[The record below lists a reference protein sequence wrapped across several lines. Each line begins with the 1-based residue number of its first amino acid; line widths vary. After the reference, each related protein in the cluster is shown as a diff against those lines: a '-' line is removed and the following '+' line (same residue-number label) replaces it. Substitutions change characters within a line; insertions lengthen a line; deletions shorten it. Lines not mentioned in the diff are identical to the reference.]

1 MRRLSRRLFLL
12 AITFLLAS
20 LWGCKSA
27 KNEEPVIL
35 DQLCPA
41 EQARA
46 GRITKASE
54 LLSGPRAQGQLG
66 DFKLYN
72 SRVGFV
78 IRSAENRQGFFNQG
92 GGLIDALRTGGQD
105 ELEEIYPLA
114 GLVRVLRPLSIT
126 AINTPGFT
134 GQAIIRVRGIDEGLH
149 MIDATG
155 IVLDD
160 QDLEVQVDY
169 ILEPEAAYLRI
180 VTTLVNRGYY
190 KTVYIGDSL
199 QWGDDLEA
207 FTPGLG
213 FVGQG
218 IQPSHQAPFVSA
230 LGEQVSYAWVPSK
243 GARLYMPIPMEFA
256 TDVVPTYF
264 KDEKIDVNGQS
275 SGERLFVVGDGD
287 VHSLWKIIREARN
300 EQPSTGVVKGRVTD
314 GLGAAGFARSERL
327 KVVVLDGAGKM
338 QDLIVPDAQGYYS
351 ATLAEGTHS
360 LQVMALNRS
369 SATPEPITITT
380 GSTLTKNLTI
390 GALGKVRIIINAKD
404 LQGNS
409 LGGIPAKLTFQKGHD
424 AASGARIH
432 AAEYSTTGG
441 GSAQLVPGDYTV
453 TVSHGVEY
461 GIAKQNIVVTAGAET
476 IVEQSLTRE
485 VDTPG
490 YISGDYHTH
499 CTNSMDSTLPER
511 KKINVYVAEGIEL
524 LVATDHDYIT
534 DHQPLITQMGLADRI
549 SSAPGCE
556 VSPYIGHFNF
566 FLPKIDE
573 LPGYFPVPWVT
584 YDEQGNVDKVLN
596 ATEIFAGI
604 RARYPAALV
613 QINHPRRSGA
623 FFETIGYDP
632 SVGISSVAA
641 SQFDWSADT
650 IEVFNGKS
658 GWSTLVGKNLPD
670 WYSLLNQGI
679 NFVATGNSDSHVA
692 NHPSGFPRNYTA
704 SSTDS
709 PGQLDQAEVLAN
721 LKAGRSFV
729 CAGPYIEFTV
739 NGSARL
745 GDTVTDQDGAVDL
758 NIRVQ
763 SASWIPVSYVKVI
776 GNGVVAWESTLGETT
791 SPVKY
796 DGTVTLNPVKDTW
809 YVVLA
814 GDDQKNMRPAV
825 PASHHP
831 ISFTNPIRVDVDGN
845 GFTPPGL

>member
-1 MRRLSRRLFLL
+1 M
-12 AITFLLAS
+12 
-20 LWGCKSA
+20 
-27 KNEEPVIL
+27 
-35 DQLCPA
+35 
-41 EQARA
+41 
-46 GRITKASE
+46 
-54 LLSGPRAQGQLG
+54 
-66 DFKLYN
+66 
-72 SRVGFV
+72 
-78 IRSAENRQGFFNQG
+78 
-92 GGLIDALRTGGQD
+92 IDALRIGGQD

-114 GLVRVLRPLSIT
+114 GLVRVLQPHSIT
-126 AINTPGFT
+126 AINTPGFK
-134 GQAIIRVRGIDEGLH
+134 GQAIIRVKGIDKGLH

-169 ILEPEAAYLRI
+169 ILEPGAAYLRI
-180 VTTLVNRGYY
+180 VTTLVNRGYL
-190 KTVYIGDSL
+190 KTVYMGDSL
-199 QWGDDLEA
+199 QWGDDLEV

-230 LGEQVSYAWVPSK
+230 LGEQVSYAWVPSA

-275 SGERLFVVGDGD
+275 SGERLFVVGTGD
-287 VHSLWKIIREARN
+287 VHSLWKVIREARN
-300 EQPSTGVVKGRVTD
+300 EQPSTGVVRGQVTD
-314 GLGAAGFARSERL
+314 SLGAASFARHERL
-327 KVVVLDGAGKM
+327 KVVVLDGSDKM
-338 QDLIVPDAQGYYS
+338 QDLVVPDARGYYS
-351 ATLAEGTHS
+351 ATLAEGVHT
-360 LQVMALNRS
+360 LQVMALNRTA
-369 SATPEPITITT
+369 ATPEPITITT
-380 GSTLTKNLTI
+380 GGAVTKNLTI
-390 GALGKVRIIINAKD
+390 AALGKVRFDISAED
-404 LQGNS
+404 LQGNY
-409 LGGIPAKLTFQKGHD
+409 LGGIPAKLTFQKGHN
-424 AASGARIH
+424 AASNAGIYT
-432 AAEYSTTGG
+432 AEYMPVGTGA
-441 GSAQLVPGDYTV
+441 AQLIPGEYTV
-453 TVSHGVEY
+453 TISHGVEY
-461 GIAKQNIVVTAGAET
+461 SIAKQNILVTAGAQT
-476 IVEQSLTRE
+476 VVEQRLVRE
-485 VDTPG
+485 VDTTG

-499 CTNSMDSTLPER
+499 CTNSLDSSLPEW
-511 KKINVYVAEGIEL
+511 KQIHVYIAEGIEL
-524 LVATDHDYIT
+524 LVSTDHDYIT
-534 DHQPLITQMGLADRI
+534 DHRPLIMQMGLADRI

-584 YDEQGNVDKVLN
+584 YDDQGNVDKVLN

-623 FFETIGYDP
+623 FFDTLGYDP
-632 SVGISSVAA
+632 AVGISSVE
-641 SQFDWSADT
+641 SSRFDWSADT

-658 GWSTLVGKNLPD
+658 GWSTVVTKNLPD

-709 PGQLDQAEVLAN
+709 PGQIDQAEVLSN
-721 LKAGRSFV
+721 LKAGRNLV

-739 NGSARL
+739 NGTARL

-776 GNGVVAWESTLGETT
+776 GNGVVAWETTLGETT

-796 DGTVTLNPVKDTW
+796 DATVTLNPVKDTW

-814 GDDQKNMRPAV
+814 GDDQANMRPAV

-831 ISFTNPIRVDVDGN
+831 LSFTNPIRVDVDGN